1 MCHDYHGFKWQ
12 KTNIYFFNDK
22 ICHLM
27 PFVVPLNVFSH
38 VIKIDNMKNHDL
50 L

>member
-12 KTNIYFFNDK
+12 KKKSLIFYDK
-22 ICHLM
+22 ICHEM
-27 PFVVPLNVFSH
+27 SFVAPLNVFSCI
-38 VIKIDNMKNHDL
+38 IKMDGLKNHDL